1 MRTIVL
7 GDIHLGSPLSRTSQ
21 LLEVLERVPFDRIVL
36 NGDVFDDLNFRR
48 LQKRHWAVLEKLR
61 DLSRQREVVWI
72 RGNHDGNA
80 PMLGHLMGFEV
91 LSEYTF
97 EFRGRMVYVVHG
109 DEFDDFQKSARR
121 WRPLKDRFY
130 GFALWFDVPRKTLI
144 QWAQRSTYAFDRAV
158 AKVKSR
164 AVEKGRSFGAAY
176 VVAGHTH
183 HRELDVIGGLTYMN
197 PSSWL
202 TAHPA
207 FVLFDDVEDDPEM
220 VQVGDLA
227 PRRRRASLG
236 AKVLR
241 ASVTLHRRLRPGGRG
256 PDEDS

>member
-1 MRTIVL
+1 
-7 GDIHLGSPLSRTSQ
+7 
-21 LLEVLERVPFDRIVL
+21 
-36 NGDVFDDLNFRR
+36 
-48 LQKRHWAVLEKLR
+48 
-61 DLSRQREVVWI
+61 
-72 RGNHDGNA
+72 
-80 PMLGHLMGFEV
+80 
-91 LSEYTF
+91 
-97 EFRGRMVYVVHG
+97 
-109 DEFDDFQKSARR
+109 
-121 WRPLKDRFY
+121 
-130 GFALWFDVPRKTLI
+130 
-144 QWAQRSTYAFDRAV
+144 
-158 AKVKSR
+158 
-164 AVEKGRSFGAAY
+164 
-176 VVAGHTH
+176 
-183 HRELDVIGGLTYMN
+183 LDVIGGLTYMN